1 MVILLI
7 FPGIPTVMVIKVSN
21 GEVIT
26 KDGRKQIEEQ
36 GSSAFAQWE
45 WDHGDDEEDTE
56 AHATSAPPIDESM
69 FKSALEQQHPPEA
82 ETDTTGSDRVSIGAE
97 SLSSDNAMF
106 DREDFYGDGDV
117 EDGTVGGN
125 SGPQWTWLTN
135 GSCKL
140 DPTHLPGPWFIENI
154 ASQSILS
161 NEAWR
166 TNILEVRNLF
176 YTTYH
181 VFVFTF

>member
-1 MVILLI
+1 M
-7 FPGIPTVMVIKVSN
+7 MVIKVSN

-26 KDGRKQIEEQ
+26 KDGRKQIEEL

-45 WDHGDDEEDTE
+45 WDHGDDEEGPADT
-56 AHATSAPPIDESM
+56 AAVANSAPTIEESM
-69 FKSALEQQHPPEA
+69 FQSALEQHPPE
-82 ETDTTGSDRVSIGAE
+82 TDTISDRVSIAD

-106 DREDFYGDGDV
+106 DREDFYGDGAV
-117 EDGTVGGN
+117 EGAAGGN

-140 DPTHLPGPWFIENI
+140 DPTHLPGAWFIENI
-154 ASQSILS
+154 ASQSSLS

-166 TNILEVRNLF
+166 TNILEVRNSLVLYNSIF
-176 YTTYH
+176 
-181 VFVFTF
+181 